1 MFWDA
6 GKYTK
11 HTWLG
16 KGIYLTPAAYA
27 WCLGRIDVASCSHH
41 KQTRFRR
48 PPLKELRVVGFFSGG
63 GGWHGM
69 FTPAIEQ
76 LWLNGLNGTGV
87 KTPLRL

>member
-27 WCLGRIDVASCSHH
+27 WCLGRIDV
-41 KQTRFRR
+41 
-48 PPLKELRVVGFFSGG
+48 GG
-63 GGWHGM
+63 HPTAVTM